1 MVDAMK
7 WENFTAGRVA
17 GFKCGPGKNQAIH
30 WDGKQPGLGL
40 RVTATG
46 ARSYIFE
53 ATLRVLKPEGATLA
67 PKGKTI
73 RITIGDT
80 QTYSV
85 SAAQKIAADYKAQT
99 DKGIDPR
106 QVEADRLADEQAAR
120 DAKQAEADAKQTEAQ
135 RQGLT
140 LAEVWPL
147 YVNAR
152 KSKWSAG
159 HLQNHITLTATGG
172 EPKIR
177 GKGLTVA
184 GPMASLMPLALA
196 DLTSERIA
204 AWLEK
209 EAADR
214 PTNAAQSYRLL
225 RAFIRWAADIP
236 SYRGIVAADA
246 YSASKVRE
254 AIPKSQAADGDG
266 LQREQLPAWFDAVRK
281 IGNQVIAG
289 YLQALLLTGARREEL
304 AGLRWADVDFKW
316 CSMTIKDK
324 VEGTRTIPLTP
335 YVSHL
340 IAALP
345 RRNEYVF
352 SSPSAASGY
361 IEEPRIAHTKALAAA
376 GLPHVSLQ
384 GLRRSFGTLC
394 EWVEMPSG
402 ISAQIMGHK
411 PSALAEKHYRRR
423 PLDLLRVWHIM
434 IEAWMLEQAGI
445 DFVPAPAGV
454 RVVASTEKVYATT
467 DH

>member
-1 MVDAMK
+1 MAK
-7 WENFTAGRVA
+7 EKFTAGRVRD
-17 GFKCGPGKNQAIH
+17 FRCESGKSQSFL
-30 WDGKQPGLGL
+30 WDTGAPGLGL
-40 RVTATG
+40 RATAKGTKRADDAEKAG
-46 ARSYIFE
+46 KTKIPNEGKSYIFQ
-53 ATLRVLKPEGATLA
+53 AKLNGQA
-67 PKGKTI
+67 I
-73 RITIGDT
+73 RITIGAPDT
-80 QTYSV
+80 WPIQE
-85 SAAQKIAADYKAQT
+85 AQAEARRLKVIIDNGQ
-99 DKGIDPR
+99 DPR
-106 QVEADRLADEQAAR
+106 QVKAAGLEAEQDAR
-120 DAKQAEADAKQTEAQ
+120 DARQAEAEAKQTEAE

-140 LAEVWPL
+140 LGEVWPL

-159 HLQNHITLTATGG
+159 HLQNHMTLTAAGG
-172 EPKIR
+172 EPKKR

-196 DLTSERIA
+196 DLTGERVA

-225 RAFIRWAADIP
+225 RAFIRWAADMP
-236 SYRGIVAADA
+236 AYRGIVAAEA

-254 AIPKSQAADGDG
+254 AVPKSQAADGDG
-266 LQREQLPAWFDAVRK
+266 LQREQLQTWFDAVRR
-281 IGNQVIAG
+281 IGNPVISA
-289 YLQALLLTGARREEL
+289 YLQCLLLTGARREEL
-304 AGLRWADVDFKW
+304 AALRWVDVDFQW
-316 CSMTIKDK
+316 RSMTIKDK
-324 VEGTRTIPLTP
+324 VEGSRTIPLTP
-335 YVSHL
+335 YASGL
-340 IAALP
+340 MAALP

-352 SSPSAASGY
+352 SSPAAASGY

-376 GLPHVSLQ
+376 GLPHVSLH

-423 PLDLLRVWHIM
+423 PLDLLRKWHDM

-445 DFVPAPAGV
+445 DFVPVQAGL
-454 RVVASTEKVYATT
+454 RVVKQ
-467 DH
+467 

>member
-1 MVDAMK
+1 MK
-7 WENFTAGRVA
+7 WPNFTAERVA
-17 GFKCGPGKNQAIH
+17 TEFTCEPGKKQSIY

-40 RVTATG
+40 RVTAAG

-53 ATLRVLKPEGATLA
+53 ATLRAAKGEDGKT

-73 RITIGDT
+73 RITIGNIK
-80 QTYSV
+80 TYTV
-85 SAAQKIAADYKAQT
+85 SQAQKIAGDYKKKT
-99 DKGIDPR
+99 NDGIDPR
-106 QVEADRLADEQAAR
+106 QEAADKLTAAQAAR
-120 DAKQAEADAKQTEAQ
+120 DKAKADTEAAQTEAH

-140 LAEVWPL
+140 LGEVWPL

-159 HLQNHITLTATGG
+159 HLQNHMTLTAAGG
-172 EPKIR
+172 EPKKR

-196 DLTSERIA
+196 DLTGETVA

-225 RAFIRWAADIP
+225 RAFIRWAADVP
-236 SYRGIVAADA
+236 AYRGIVAAEA

-281 IGNQVIAG
+281 IGNPVIAG
-289 YLQALLLTGARREEL
+289 YLQALLMTGARREEL
-304 AGLRWADVDFKW
+304 AGLRWADVDFQW
-316 CSMTIKDK
+316 RGMTIKDK
-324 VEGTRTIPLTP
+324 VEGTRTVPLTP

-340 IAALP
+340 MAALP
-345 RRNEYVF
+345 RRNEFVF
-352 SSPSAASGY
+352 SSPGAASGY

-423 PLDLLRVWHIM
+423 PLDLLRKWHDL
-434 IEAWMLEQAGI
+434 IEAWVLEQAGI
-445 DFVPAPAGV
+445 DFVPVAPGLRAV
-454 RVVASTEKVYATT
+454 KS
-467 DH
+467 